1 MRTDCDLVLCVT
13 KCNLSVSEVI
23 WLPLL
28 LRNYM
33 LPVIKHE
40 VTRNK
45 KADNNIMQLLQTLPL
60 RLIVVIE
67 LQLRSILFNVSYFS
81 GGPAANNTVV
91 RLTLD
96 EREEKGFQNAK
107 ILKTRVVR
115 D

>member
-23 WLPLL
+23 WLALL

-40 VTRNK
+40 GTRNK
-45 KADNNIMQLLQTLPL
+45 KADNNIMQLLQTLLL
-60 RLIVVIE
+60 RPIVVIE
-67 LQLRSILFNVSYFS
+67 LQLRLIPFNNSYFS

-107 ILKTRVVR
+107 ILKT
-115 D
+115 

>member
-1 MRTDCDLVLCVT
+1 
-13 KCNLSVSEVI
+13 
-23 WLPLL
+23 
-28 LRNYM
+28 M

-96 EREEKGFQNAK
+96 EREEKGFQNARM
-107 ILKTRVVR
+107 LKTRVVR
-115 D
+115 N

>member
-45 KADNNIMQLLQTLPL
+45 KADNNIMQLLQTLL
-60 RLIVVIE
+60 RLIVVID
-67 LQLRSILFNVSYFS
+67 LQLRLIFFNVSYFS

-96 EREEKGFQNAK
+96 EREEKGFQN
-107 ILKTRVVR
+107 LKT
-115 D
+115 

>member
-33 LPVIKHE
+33 LPVIKHK

-45 KADNNIMQLLQTLPL
+45 KADNNIMQLLHTLL
-60 RLIVVIE
+60 LCLIVVIE
-67 LQLRSILFNVSYFS
+67 PQLSFILFNVYYFS

-91 RLTLD
+91 CLILD
-96 EREEKGFQNAK
+96 EKCKN
-107 ILKTRVVR
+107 L
-115 D
+115 

>member
-67 LQLRSILFNVSYFS
+67 LQLRLILFNVSYFS
-81 GGPAANNTVV
+81 DGPAANNTVV
-91 RLTLD
+91 RLILD
-96 EREEKGFQNAK
+96 EREEKGFQNARM
-107 ILKTRVVR
+107 LKTRVVR
-115 D
+115 N